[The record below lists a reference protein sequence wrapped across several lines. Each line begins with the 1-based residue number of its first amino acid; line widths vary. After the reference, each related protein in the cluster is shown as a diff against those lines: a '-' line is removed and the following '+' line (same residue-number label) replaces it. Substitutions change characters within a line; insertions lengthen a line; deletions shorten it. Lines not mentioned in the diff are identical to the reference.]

1 MENVKLFSMSN
12 VNPYFQYL
20 YECNVDVLKD
30 MLECV
35 RCHRFTRNDFSI
47 CSLTLSLSLSMSSVA
62 PCVNNCPEK
71 SISFSFVPCSAE
83 STLLIVPV
91 VLHHQRNICC
101 KTWHKK
107 PVTEVCISCHTLYWQ
122 FYHQWTGE
130 SWCVAPACCLHTVVP
145 RIVCDSVTAVKYRLC
160 CNCSRP
166 SSTYL
171 PFNPVFT
178 LFDMIYLNVVPCHIS
193 WCDTLMLCWSQI
205 CQCHVGMC
213 VRSVEQ

>member
-1 MENVKLFSMSN
+1 M
-12 VNPYFQYL
+12 P
-20 YECNVDVLKD
+20 
-30 MLECV
+30 ECV
-35 RCHRFTRNDFSI
+35 RCHRFTRNGFSI
-47 CSLTLSLSLSMSSVA
+47 CSLTLNLSVSMS
-62 PCVNNCPEK
+62 CVCRRVWIINMKKAFHFLLYHTVQKVHCLMCQ
-71 SISFSFVPCSAE
+71 VQ
-83 STLLIVPV
+83 LIVPV
-91 VLHHQRNICC
+91 GLHHERNICC